1 MTGSDTVLLTASTVV
16 NGQTVTV
23 TLPIPRYSWSLP
35 HLRSDYKLT
44 ARHRLGTE
52 IVRTLDVTFTDDAED
67 GNE

>member
-1 MTGSDTVLLTASTVV
+1 MTGSDTVLLTASAEV
-16 NGQTVTV
+16 NGKKVSV

-52 IVRTLDVTFTDDAED
+52 IVRNLAVTFTDDAED
-67 GNE
+67 RDE

>member
-1 MTGSDTVLLTASTVV
+1 VV